1 MQKQTNIFDYIDETD
16 DLLVSI
22 ENLAYGQKIEI
33 GEVVIVRYKFF
44 EVLHENFHELFHTA
58 KRAYSFIVEDKI

>member
-44 EVLHENFHELFHTA
+44 EVLHESFHEMFHTA
-58 KRAYSFIVEDKI
+58 KGAYSFVME